1 MELTYIFADGL
12 SLYTLWLSL
21 FKDGIWCKALAGVV
35 YPWFTPQRWV
45 QRVPALVGFHV
56 IKNKSAL
63 VGLNEYAFFLTLWTT
78 PTKESVLFYDVGFSL
93 DPTVFIALANI
104 LVISI
109 WNYLH
114 VLITFFITLCSFE
127 WQSLEYLPLMFCGW
141 LSGPKGKGHCSLW
154 CFELTVYLFFL
165 IILQNAYPVK
175 DNKFSHQHRL
185 DAWLSKKFTEYIR
198 GKQGQVVKKWHKMG
212 NTIMK

>member
-1 MELTYIFADGL
+1 MGLTSIFADGL

-35 YPWFTPQRWV
+35 YPWFTPQQWV
-45 QRVPALVGFHV
+45 QRVPALVRFHV

-104 LVISI
+104 LVISV

-114 VLITFFITLCSFE
+114 VLITFLLLCVAS
-127 WQSLEYLPLMFCGW
+127 
-141 LSGPKGKGHCSLW
+141 SGNLWNFSLW
-154 CFELTVYLFFL
+154 CLVDDWVGPRERG
-165 IILQNAYPVK
+165 NAPF
-175 DNKFSHQHRL
+175 DL
-185 DAWLSKKFTEYIR
+185 
-198 GKQGQVVKKWHKMG
+198 
-212 NTIMK
+212 

>member
-1 MELTYIFADGL
+1 MGLTYIFADGL

-21 FKDGIWCKALAGVV
+21 FKDGIWCNDLVGVV

-45 QRVPALVGFHV
+45 QRVSALVRFHV

-63 VGLNEYAFFLTLWTT
+63 VGLNEYAFFFNFVNYYYQG
-78 PTKESVLFYDVGFSL
+78 KHSVLWCWFFFGSYCFC
-93 DPTVFIALANI
+93 

-127 WQSLEYLPLMFCGW
+127 WQSLEFLPLMFCGW
-141 LSGPKGKGHCSLW
+141 LSGPKGKGHCFLWSL
-154 CFELTVYLFFL
+154 ELTICFFVL
-165 IILQNAYPVK
+165 IILQNTY
-175 DNKFSHQHRL
+175 L
-185 DAWLSKKFTEYIR
+185 
-198 GKQGQVVKKWHKMG
+198 VKKP
-212 NTIMK
+212 